1 MRRSAQREG
10 TPVTAFDLLLV
21 DAHVATMQAGGAPYG
36 VLRDGAVGV
45 VGDRI
50 AWLGRRADLP
60 RDVPAAQTVR
70 CGGA

>member
-1 MRRSAQREG
+1 M
-10 TPVTAFDLLLV
+10 TAFDLLLV